1 MKTYKPKWIDNLERE
16 IQIRKAII
24 LNGNINDL
32 YYNSQKD
39 SYHSIINIISSI
51 GNKYY
56 DRIINWDQF
65 SGVSDKEG
73 IKELESSF
81 QKEEDSSSANNDE
94 YDMGNDSYN
103 GTQSL
108 KRSYDKP
115 EDFFPLIYHTFVEES
130 DKNKLFIIDFSQ
142 YIFNNSNTLPQD
154 ERKWLNILDK
164 ILRYS
169 DTDITNIDKKS
180 NSIIFLF
187 NGQNSL
193 PYSLINN
200 NPLITSISIPFPE
213 RKDRAFFV
221 KKYLNYFKFDKE
233 LNQNNE
239 NDNIVI
245 DDFIDSLDGF
255 CIREIKQL
263 VKLSK
268 KYKDKDQNSLNP
280 KKLINLFKYGITS
293 SPWEDL
299 SKEKLKTIQE
309 TLKKRVKGQDEAIE
323 KVKDVIVR
331 AFTGLS
337 GIHHSAKK
345 SKPKGILFFVGP
357 TGVGKTE
364 LAKSLAEFLFGDE
377 EACLRFDMSEYNH
390 EHSDQRLVGAPP
402 GYVGYERGGQ
412 LTNAVKEKPFSII
425 LFDEIEKA
433 HGKILDKFLQIFED
447 GRLTDGKGET
457 VSFSES
463 IIIFTSNIGTTSEAS
478 VNQQIKKKI
487 DMNYDELKNYFIE
500 KVNTHFSA
508 PDSEGGLGRPELLNR
523 IGDNIV
529 VFNYIKN
536 EDIMFEITKAK
547 LKPLYE
553 FIKEKYKMEIS
564 FDDEEKSLRAL
575 IKKVNKEHGG
585 RGILNVIEPKI
596 IDPLADFIFENS
608 EIFYPGRKII
618 ISQIANKTLFEFE
631 LK

>member
-16 IQIRKAII
+16 IQIRKAIV

-32 YYNSQKD
+32 YYHSHKD
-39 SYHSIINIISSI
+39 SYNSILKIISSI
-51 GNKYY
+51 GDKYY

-65 SGVSDKEG
+65 SGLSDKEC
-73 IKELESSF
+73 IKELEDSF
-81 QKEEDSSSANNDE
+81 PNEDSSSDNNDE
-94 YDMGNDSYN
+94 YDMGNDSCKS
-103 GTQSL
+103 THSS
-108 KRSYDKP
+108 KTSYDKP
-115 EDFFPLIYHTFVEES
+115 EDFFPLIYHTFLEES
-130 DKNKLFIIDFSQ
+130 EKNKLFIIDFSQ
-142 YIFNNSNTLPQD
+142 YVFNNSNTLPQD

-187 NGQNSL
+187 NGQTSL

-213 RKDRAFFV
+213 RKDREFFV

-233 LNQNNE
+233 INDNNE
-239 NDNIVI
+239 NDNNVI

-263 VKLSK
+263 IKLSR
-268 KYKDKDQNSLNP
+268 KDKIVNNLNP
-280 KKLINLFKYGITS
+280 KKLINLFKYGIIS

-299 SKEKLKTIQE
+299 SKDKLKTIQQ

-463 IIIFTSNIGTTSEAS
+463 IIIFTSNIGTTTETSEI
-478 VNQQIKKKI
+478 QQNKKKI
-487 DMNYDELKNYFIE
+487 DMNYNELRNYFIE
-500 KVNTHFSA
+500 KVDTHFSA

-536 EDIMFEITKAK
+536 EDIMLEITKAK

-564 FDDEEKSLRAL
+564 FKDEEKSLKSL
-575 IKKVNKEHGG
+575 IKKANKEHGG
-585 RGILNVIEPKI
+585 RGILNVMEPKI

-608 EIFYPGRKII
+608 ENFYPGRKII
-618 ISQIANKTLFEFE
+618 ISQISNKALFEFE

>member
-1 MKTYKPKWIDNLERE
+1 M
-16 IQIRKAII
+16 
-24 LNGNINDL
+24 
-32 YYNSQKD
+32 
-39 SYHSIINIISSI
+39 
-51 GNKYY
+51 
-56 DRIINWDQF
+56 
-65 SGVSDKEG
+65 
-73 IKELESSF
+73 
-81 QKEEDSSSANNDE
+81 EDSLRDENANSNTTEE
-94 YDMGNDSYN
+94 YDMGNDN
-103 GTQSL
+103 NENN
-108 KRSYDKP
+108 KP
-115 EDFFPLIYHTFVEES
+115 SKSNDESKDNKHEEPEQFFPLIYHSFLEES
-130 DKNKLFIIDFSQ
+130 EKNKLFIIDFSQ
-142 YIFNNSNTLPQD
+142 YVFNNSNTLPPN

-169 DTDITNIDKKS
+169 DTDITNTDKKS

-187 NGQNSL
+187 NGQTSL

-200 NPLITSISIPFPE
+200 NPLISSISIPFPE
-213 RKDRAFFV
+213 RKDREFFV
-221 KKYLNYFKFDKE
+221 KKYLNYFNFNKE
-233 LNQNNE
+233 LSENNE
-239 NDNIVI
+239 NDNIII

-263 VKLSK
+263 IILSI
-268 KYKDKDQNSLNP
+268 KYKDKDKNSLEP
-280 KKLINLFKYGITS
+280 KKLINLFKYGIIS

-299 SKEKLKTIQE
+299 SKDKLKTIQQ

-377 EACLRFDMSEYNH
+377 DACLRFDMSEYNH
-390 EHSDQRLVGAPP
+390 EHSDQRLIGAPP

-463 IIIFTSNIGTTSEAS
+463 IIIFTSNIGTTTETSEI
-478 VNQQIKKKI
+478 QQNKKKI
-487 DMNYDELKNYFIE
+487 DMNYNELRNYFIE

-536 EDIMFEITKAK
+536 EDIMLEITKAK
-547 LKPLYE
+547 LKPLYV

-564 FDDEEKSLRAL
+564 FKDEENSLKSL
-575 IKKVNKEHGG
+575 IKKANKEYGG

-608 EIFYPGRKII
+608 ENFYPGRKIF
-618 ISQIANKTLFEFE
+618 ISQIANKALFEFVLE
-631 LK
+631 